1 MTKKSFINNKSQ
13 YSFVI
18 TLTPLS
24 ITSCPLVQYL
34 AAAVR
39 AGDEEERRKFPAYH
53 YCGLPH
59 SAAIRHHNGCGPQ
72 IEHCL

>member
-1 MTKKSFINNKSQ
+1 MT
-13 YSFVI
+13 
-18 TLTPLS
+18 P
-24 ITSCPLVQYL
+24 CPLVQYL

-39 AGDEEERRKFPAYH
+39 AGDEEERRQFPAYH